1 MTLTDYLHVIRRRL
15 VSIIVITAL
24 GVIVAAAFTFTATK
38 QYTATAQSFVALS
51 SSAADDSNALSGA
64 QFAQQRVKSYTEIVT
79 SPDVLEPVIQELGL
93 PYSTQQLATKVSATN
108 PPQTVL
114 LDVSATDPSPQLASQ
129 IANATS
135 EELAKAIE
143 KLETPKRKA
152 TPPVKVTLTQPAL
165 PPASPSSPRTTVNL
179 ALGFLLGLGL
189 GVAWAFLRHS
199 LDRTVKTPNEL
210 EEITGAPTLGVV
222 LFDSNAKGRSLTAL
236 DTTSVMSEGY
246 RMIRT
251 NMKFVDVDNPPKV
264 IVVTSTSPG
273 EGKTT
278 TACNL
283 AVAYAQ
289 AGHKVCLVEAD
300 LRRPRVV
307 QTLEIDGSVGL
318 TNVLSGEIP
327 LEQAAQEWN
336 RGLLHVLPPGPLPP
350 NPSEILGSRNMAET
364 LATLKNTFDI
374 TIIDSSPLL
383 AVTDAAVVSGFA
395 DGAILVARHGE
406 ATRDH
411 VEAGVAAIASVKGN
425 LLGTVLNAVP
435 VKKRGGYGY
444 DYGYG
449 YGYGQAYGDKKTL
462 RAHKKAQKAAAKEQ
476 ANQPAAAQQPNDLN
490 VSDLTSKDQ

>member
-1 MTLTDYLHVIRRRL
+1 MTLSDYLHVIRRRL

-51 SSAADDSNALSGA
+51 SSSADESNPLSGA

-93 PYSTQQLATKVSATN
+93 DYTTAQLASKVTATN

-129 IANATS
+129 IANATAEQLGS
-135 EELAKAIE
+135 AIE
-143 KLETPKRKA
+143 KLETPKRRA

-165 PPASPSSPRTTVNL
+165 PPTSPSSPRTTVNL

-189 GVAWAFLRHS
+189 GIAWAFLRHS
-199 LDRTVKTPNEL
+199 LDRTVKLPREL
-210 EEITGAPTLGVV
+210 EELTGAPTLGVV
-222 LFDSNAKGRSLTAL
+222 LFDSSAKKRPLSAL
-236 DTTSVMSEGY
+236 DTTSVLSEGY

-264 IVVTSTSPG
+264 ITITSTSPG

-283 AVAYAQ
+283 AITYAQ
-289 AGHKVCLVEAD
+289 AGYKVCLVEAD

-307 QTLEIDGSVGL
+307 QTLEIDGTVGL
-318 TNVLSGEIP
+318 TNVLSGETS
-327 LEQAAQEWN
+327 LDDATQEWN
-336 RGLLHVLPPGPLPP
+336 RGLLQVLPPGPLPP
-350 NPSEILGSRNMAET
+350 NPSEILGSKNMIDV
-364 LATLKNTFDI
+364 LAALKSKFDMV
-374 TIIDSSPLL
+374 IIDTSPLL
-383 AVTDAAVVSGFA
+383 AVTDAAVLTGYA

-411 VEAGVAAIASVKGN
+411 VEAGANALHSVKGN

-449 YGYGQAYGDKKTL
+449 YGYSQEYSKKDKK
-462 RAHKKAQKAAAKEQ
+462 
-476 ANQPAAAQQPNDLN
+476 
-490 VSDLTSKDQ
+490 

>member
-1 MTLTDYLHVIRRRL
+1 MTLSDYLHVIRRRL
-15 VSIIVITAL
+15 VSIIVITVL

-51 SSAADDSNALSGA
+51 SSSADESNPLSGA

-93 PYSTQQLATKVSATN
+93 PYTTEQLASKVTATN

-129 IANATS
+129 IANATAEQLGS
-135 EELAKAIE
+135 AIE
-143 KLETPKRKA
+143 KLETPKRRA

-165 PPASPSSPRTTVNL
+165 PPTSPSSPRTTVNL

-189 GVAWAFLRHS
+189 GIAWAFLRHS
-199 LDRTVKTPNEL
+199 LDRTVKLPREL
-210 EEITGAPTLGVV
+210 EELTGAPTLGVV
-222 LFDSNAKGRSLTAL
+222 LFDSSAKKRPLSAL
-236 DTTSVMSEGY
+236 DTTSVLSEGY

-264 IVVTSTSPG
+264 ITITSTSPG

-283 AVAYAQ
+283 AITYAQ
-289 AGHKVCLVEAD
+289 AGYKVCLVEAD
-300 LRRPRVV
+300 LRRPRGVV
-307 QTLEIDGSVGL
+307 QTLEIDGTVGL
-318 TNVLSGEIP
+318 TNVLSGETS
-327 LEQAAQEWN
+327 LDDATQEWN
-336 RGLLHVLPPGPLPP
+336 RGLLQVLPPGPLPP
-350 NPSEILGSRNMAET
+350 NPSEILGSKNMIDV
-364 LATLKNTFDI
+364 LAALKSKFDMV
-374 TIIDSSPLL
+374 IIDTSPLL
-383 AVTDAAVVSGFA
+383 AVTDAAVLTGYA

-411 VEAGVAAIASVKGN
+411 VEAGANALHSVKGN

-449 YGYGQAYGDKKTL
+449 YGYSQEYSKKDN
-462 RAHKKAQKAAAKEQ
+462 K
-476 ANQPAAAQQPNDLN
+476 
-490 VSDLTSKDQ
+490 